1 MHTEHQI
8 IKSVYEA
15 KSDSAKADDL
25 ISAYLPFIRAEAS
38 KNMSRLCTEH
48 DDEYSIAMMAFY
60 EAIMGYDKSRGAFL
74 NYAALLIKSRIFDFN
89 RKELRHKGIVS
100 IYEKDANTEQ
110 TIADTIPDATD
121 YYEQTINREAISVE
135 IGELSKL
142 LKEYDITFSDVADNC
157 PKQSRSIERCK
168 KAIVFA
174 VNNQNVINELKRTK
188 RIPLAEIV
196 SGSGADRKTLERH
209 RKYLVAMLLIKAN
222 RFENIYEFLHNIYE
236 EKEVVYK

>member
-15 KSDSAKADDL
+15 KSDSAKADEL

-38 KNMSRLCTEH
+38 KNMPRPCSDH

-74 NYAALLIKSRIFDFN
+74 NYASLLIKSRIFDYN
-89 RKELRHKGIVS
+89 RKELRHKGIIS
-100 IYEKDANTEQ
+100 IYDKTANSDQ

-121 YYEQTINREAISVE
+121 YYEQTINRESFSAE
-135 IGELSKL
+135 INELSNL
-142 LKEYDITFSDVADNC
+142 LKEYGISFSDVADNC
-157 PKQSRSIERCK
+157 PKQVRSVERCK
-168 KAIVFA
+168 KAIVYA
-174 VNNQNVINELKRTK
+174 VNNKYIIDEFKRTK

-196 SGSGADRKTLERH
+196 CGSGADRKTLERH
-209 RKYLVAMLLIKAN
+209 RKYLVAMLLIKSN
-222 RFENIYEFLHNIYE
+222 RFENIYEFLHDIYE
-236 EKEVVYK
+236 